1 MGHKG
6 VPHSDRHRNAIRD
19 AQLLL
24 QRERRAGQLMSLV
37 AKLRSGELTEI
48 ITREI
53 EQAACDWES
62 KGQLSGE
69 QVSLLNRLSSL
80 VL

>member
-1 MGHKG
+1 
-6 VPHSDRHRNAIRD
+6 
-19 AQLLL
+19 
-24 QRERRAGQLMSLV
+24 MSLV
-37 AKLRSGELTEI
+37 AKLRSGELTQI
-48 ITREI
+48 IEREI

-62 KGQLSGE
+62 KGQLSGD